1 MEISRK
7 LSMFLSVRI
16 FGRFANTYGNSYTEG
31 MESTLPII
39 DSAMS
44 FEEAVAGREFP
55 SEISASL
62 ALVDVQHIGF
72 DGYLHQGQLIVHRD
86 LADEVKHRFAELLDI
101 RFPIEKVI
109 PIVKYDWD
117 DEASMQ
123 DNNTSAFNY
132 RVIFN
137 TDRLSH
143 HSRGRAIDINP
154 KLNPCTASNGMIQP
168 RGGVYDVDVPGTLL
182 ASSKAVAIFVANGW
196 TWLGGRSRKD
206 WQHFE
211 KDTQQQ

>member
-1 MEISRK
+1 
-7 LSMFLSVRI
+7 
-16 FGRFANTYGNSYTEG
+16 
-31 MESTLPII
+31 
-39 DSAMS
+39 MS

-55 SEISASL
+55 SEIRASL
-62 ALVDVQHIGF
+62 ALVDIQHIGF
-72 DGYLHQGQLIVHRD
+72 DGCLHQGQLIVHRD
-86 LADEVKHRFAELLDI
+86 LADEVKQRFAELLAI

-137 TDRLSH
+137 IDRLSH
-143 HSRGRAIDINP
+143 HSRGCAIDINP
-154 KLNPCTASNGMIQP
+154 KLNPCTSSNGIIQP

-182 ASSKAVAIFVANGW
+182 ASSKAVAVFVATGW

-211 KDTQQQ
+211 KDTQQR